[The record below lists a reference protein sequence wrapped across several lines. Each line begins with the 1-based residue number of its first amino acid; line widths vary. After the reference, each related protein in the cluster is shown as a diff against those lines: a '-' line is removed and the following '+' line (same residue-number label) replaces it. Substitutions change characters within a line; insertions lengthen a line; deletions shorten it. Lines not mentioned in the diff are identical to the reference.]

1 MFLEGNFGLNIWLI
15 IITFGNGLVFY
26 YGQLFT
32 DLALKNMDVSK
43 FSPTTYIQAIFVFI
57 LGFLIFGET
66 FFVTD
71 LIGSLLIV
79 SFHIYNWYRPIKS
92 TTVQ

>member
-1 MFLEGNFGLNIWLI
+1 
-15 IITFGNGLVFY
+15 
-26 YGQLFT
+26 
-32 DLALKNMDVSK
+32 MDVSK

-57 LGFLIFGET
+57 LGFLIFGEK

-92 TTVQ
+92 TTDNNKYISHLKIGIFE

>member
-1 MFLEGNFGLNIWLI
+1 
-15 IITFGNGLVFY
+15 
-26 YGQLFT
+26 
-32 DLALKNMDVSK
+32 MDVSK
-43 FSPTTYIQAIFVFI
+43 FFPTTYIQAIFVFI
-57 LGFLIFGET
+57 LGFLIFGEK